1 VQEVYL
7 QKSHAAQLY
16 ILPEAIVISMIL
28 LRDEKSFCMKP
39 DLQVN
44 LFVDAVEGSMM
55 QKGGTCYLA
64 LRKIF
69 RQSCGFLQEPPCGM
83 IIMSS

>member
-1 VQEVYL
+1 MQFN
-7 QKSHAAQLY
+7 Y
-16 ILPEAIVISMIL
+16 ILPEAIVISIH
-28 LRDEKSFCMKP
+28 
-39 DLQVN
+39 LQVN

-55 QKGGTCYLA
+55 QKGGTRYLA